1 MLPAKKPRMD
11 EKGAKP
17 RNSRIKTESGES
29 VLRNLT
35 VCKVTIWNTVEEKGG
50 LVI

>member
-17 RNSRIKTESGES
+17 RNSRIKTKSGES
-29 VLRNLT
+29 VL
-35 VCKVTIWNTVEEKGG
+35 KIG
-50 LVI
+50 LFVRLPL